1 MRMRIVNGH
10 MNYIY
15 IASQIKIRPVGDF
28 SEYLFLIL
36 VYLKYFIIMKNFR
49 KMSRVDP
56 KKKKVLAPILG
67 KVPYFSKQEVFKIST
82 IVNLL

>member
-15 IASQIKIRPVGDF
+15 IVSQMKNGPVGDF
-28 SEYLFLIL
+28 PEYLFLIL
-36 VYLKYFIIMKNFR
+36 VYLKCFIIMKNFR

>member
-15 IASQIKIRPVGDF
+15 IVSQKKNGPVGDF
-28 SEYLFLIL
+28 REYLFLIL
-36 VYLKYFIIMKNFR
+36 VYLKCFIIMKNFR

-56 KKKKVLAPILG
+56 KKKKVLGPVLG
-67 KVPYFSKQEVFKIST
+67 KVLYFSKQEVFKIST
-82 IVNLL
+82 FVNLL

>member
-36 VYLKYFIIMKNFR
+36 VYLKCFIIMKNFR
-49 KMSRVDP
+49 KMCRVDP
-56 KKKKVLAPILG
+56 KKKKVLGPILG
-67 KVPYFSKQEVFKIST
+67 KVLYFSKQEVFKIS
-82 IVNLL
+82 IFVNLL